1 MLYKTQQA
9 NEVSVGIISDALQNS
24 AEAITRQ
31 TNRIEDENVG
41 QHVVSSVIVN
51 NVGEDLATMEFENL
65 LENVN
70 NVGEDLGTMEF
81 NNLSENVNNVE
92 EDLATMEFENLSGN
106 VNNVEQHWAEFE
118 NL

>member
-9 NEVSVGIISDALQNS
+9 NEVNVGIISDALQNS
-24 AEAITRQ
+24 AEAITNQ

-65 LENVN
+65 SENVN
-70 NVGEDLGTMEF
+70 NVG
-81 NNLSENVNNVE
+81 
-92 EDLATMEFENLSGN
+92 EDLATMEFENLSEN

-118 NL
+118 NLPENVNINELDERCIPL

>member
-31 TNRIEDENVG
+31 TNRIENKNVG

-70 NVGEDLGTMEF
+70 NVVQHWAEF
-81 NNLSENVNNVE
+81 KNLSENVNINE
-92 EDLATMEFENLSGN
+92 LDERCIPLLKLGWDMSL
-106 VNNVEQHWAEFE
+106 
-118 NL
+118 